1 LLNLAVEFK
10 RSTHAAKPLIINP
23 ATIYITFRVSRK
35 RQIKA
40 RLAVNGHSIGK
51 SRNAEQALS

>member
-1 LLNLAVEFK
+1 VSLRILLICPLLWK
-10 RSTHAAKPLIINP
+10 PAAINP

-40 RLAVNGHSIGK
+40 RLAANGHSIGK
-51 SRNAEQALS
+51 SRNAELALS